1 VLVASR
7 FGQGL
12 GEALAS
18 PAAHSHVVLLF
29 LDEAESAK
37 ASGMW
42 GDNNC
47 LGATIGVVVSGMI
60 VTWLN
65 WRWIF
70 LVNLPVAL
78 FVVFVVPRMVTES
91 RMSGERKVD
100 YLGAIFVTG
109 GLTLVV
115 DGMLNAADH
124 GWGSTNVLIP
134 LLAGVAL
141 LIAFVISQLLV
152 RVPLVPLRFFRNR
165 TRVSANIATIL
176 AGAGFLAM
184 FFTVTLYMQDV
195 LHYSALKS
203 GLAWG
208 PFGLMLLFGFG
219 ATMKILP
226 RTGIKPA
233 LIASFLISA
242 LGLYLLSGISVHDSY
257 ATGLLPGMLVMAF
270 GQSISFVGLQNSAL
284 HKLGPTDAGLGSAMQ
299 NTSLQIGGSLGLAV
313 LVTIALRHTASQLS
327 HGIAPAVAATDG
339 YVWALRLGAAV
350 LVLGAIFVATLFE
363 RVHFIPPEQAA
374 LEVAEAAAGE
384 LPDIEHS
391 DESATVAAVPN
402 VSKAV
407 NEGG

>member
-1 VLVASR
+1 
-7 FGQGL
+7 
-12 GEALAS
+12 
-18 PAAHSHVVLLF
+18 
-29 LDEAESAK
+29 
-37 ASGMW
+37 
-42 GDNNC
+42 
-47 LGATIGVVVSGMI
+47 
-60 VTWLN
+60 
-65 WRWIF
+65 
-70 LVNLPVAL
+70 
-78 FVVFVVPRMVTES
+78 MVTES

-184 FFTVTLYMQDV
+184 FFTVTLYMQDG